1 MPIRYSTVVIEN
13 DKPGDRGQMRN
24 EIRKE
29 IKHDLT
35 TIVDK
40 CGPCAAI
47 EPNLDAILGS
57 RRAYAV
63 PQQIY
68 DHFHL
73 GPQLETKQ
81 GTSKW
86 K

>member
-13 DKPGDRGQMRN
+13 DKPGEKGQMRN
-24 EIRKE
+24 VPRKVD
-29 IKHDLT
+29 KHDLT
-35 TIVDK
+35 AIVNKRGACD
-40 CGPCAAI
+40 AI

-57 RRAYAV
+57 RKAYTV

-68 DHFHL
+68 DHSHL

-81 GTSKW
+81 GTSMW
-86 K
+86 I